1 MVGYLDRFTG
11 MGTGLSA
18 ADIQALILRHER
30 KKHAILERARAEV
43 CLVG

>member
-1 MVGYLDRFTG
+1 MVGYLDRFYWDG
-11 MGTGLSA
+11 DGLSA

-43 CLVG
+43 CLAG